1 MPIYDL
7 NTDIDRSRFDRR
19 VEVLREKRVLVEL
32 VEKKPKRTIPQ
43 NSYLHLLLGEFAM
56 RTGNT
61 MEWVKAEY
69 FKRYCNKELFVRMK
83 YDELTKCEVAV
94 LRSSRDL
101 DTGEMTTAI
110 DRFKHWAAAEC
121 GIDLPD
127 AEDREWLG
135 YIEREIQHYREWL

>member
-1 MPIYDL
+1 MIYDL
-7 NTDIDRSRFDRR
+7 NTDIDRIRY
-19 VEVLREKRVLVEL
+19 EKRVKSLLDRRTVVEL
-32 VEKKPKRTIPQ
+32 SERKPKRTTPQ
-43 NSYLHLLLGEFAM
+43 NAYLHLLLGEFAVQ
-56 RTGNT
+56 TGNT
-61 MEWVKAEY
+61 LDWVKSEY
-69 FKRYCNKELFVRMK
+69 FKRHCNAELFVVRK
-83 YDELTKCEVAV
+83 RDELTHREVEV

-135 YIEREIQHYREWL
+135 YIEREMQHNREWL

>member
-1 MPIYDL
+1 MVYDL
-7 NTDIDRSRFDRR
+7 NTDIDRIRY
-19 VEVLREKRVLVEL
+19 EKRVKSLLDRRAVVEL
-32 VEKKPKRTIPQ
+32 SERKPRRTTPQ
-43 NSYLHLLLGEFAM
+43 NAYLHLLLGEFAM
-56 RTGNT
+56 QTGNT
-61 MEWVKAEY
+61 LEWTKAEY
-69 FKRYCNKELFVRMK
+69 FKRHCNAELFVIRK
-83 YDELTKCEVAV
+83 HDELTHREVEV

-135 YIEREIQHYREWL
+135 YIEREMQHNREWL

>member
-1 MPIYDL
+1 MVYDL
-7 NTDIDRSRFDRR
+7 NTDIDRIRY
-19 VEVLREKRVLVEL
+19 EKRVKSLLDRRAVVEL
-32 VEKKPKRTIPQ
+32 SERKPRRTTPQ
-43 NSYLHLLLGEFAM
+43 NAYLHLLLGEFAM
-56 RTGNT
+56 QTGNT
-61 MEWVKAEY
+61 LEWTKAEY
-69 FKRYCNKELFVRMK
+69 FKRHCNAELFVIRK
-83 YDELTKCEVAV
+83 RDELTHREVEV

-135 YIEREIQHYREWL
+135 YIEREMQHNREWL

>member
-1 MPIYDL
+1 MIYDL
-7 NTDIDRSRFDRR
+7 NTDIDRIRY
-19 VEVLREKRVLVEL
+19 EKRVKSLLGRRTVVEL
-32 VEKKPKRTIPQ
+32 SERKPKRTTPQ
-43 NSYLHLLLGEFAM
+43 NAYLHLLLGEFALQ
-56 RTGNT
+56 TGNT
-61 MEWVKAEY
+61 LDWVKSEY
-69 FKRYCNKELFVRMK
+69 FKRHCNAELFVVRK
-83 YDELTKCEVAV
+83 RDELTRREVEV

-135 YIEREIQHYREWL
+135 YIEREMQHNREWL

>member
-1 MPIYDL
+1 MIYDL
-7 NTDIDRSRFDRR
+7 NTDIDRIRY
-19 VEVLREKRVLVEL
+19 EKRVKSLLGRRTVVEL
-32 VEKKPKRTIPQ
+32 SERKPKRTTPQ
-43 NSYLHLLLGEFAM
+43 NAYLHLLLGEFAM
-56 RTGNT
+56 QTGNT
-61 MEWVKAEY
+61 LDWVKSEY
-69 FKRYCNKELFVRMK
+69 FKRHCNAELFVVRK
-83 YDELTKCEVAV
+83 RDELTRREVEV

-135 YIEREIQHYREWL
+135 YIEREMQHNREWL

>member
-1 MPIYDL
+1 MVYDL
-7 NTDIDRSRFDRR
+7 NTDIDRIRY
-19 VEVLREKRVLVEL
+19 EKRVKSLLDRRTVVEL
-32 VEKKPKRTIPQ
+32 SERKPRRTTPQ
-43 NSYLHLLLGEFAM
+43 NAYLHLLLGEFAM
-56 RTGNT
+56 QTGNT
-61 MEWVKAEY
+61 LEWTKAEY
-69 FKRYCNKELFVRMK
+69 FKRYCNAELFVIRK
-83 YDELTKCEVAV
+83 HDELTHREVEV

-135 YIEREIQHYREWL
+135 YIEREMHLNREWL

>member
-1 MPIYDL
+1 MVYDL
-7 NTDIDRSRFDRR
+7 NTDIDRIRY
-19 VEVLREKRVLVEL
+19 EKRVKSLLDRRTVVEL
-32 VEKKPKRTIPQ
+32 SERKPRRTTPQ
-43 NSYLHLLLGEFAM
+43 NAYLHLLLGEFAM

-69 FKRYCNKELFVRMK
+69 FKRHCNKELFVRMK

-135 YIEREIQHYREWL
+135 YIEREMQYNREWL

>member
-1 MPIYDL
+1 MVYDL
-7 NTDIDRSRFDRR
+7 NTDIDRIRY
-19 VEVLREKRVLVEL
+19 EKRVKSLLDRRTVVEL
-32 VEKKPKRTIPQ
+32 SERKPKRTIPQ
-43 NSYLHLLLGEFAM
+43 NSYLPLLIGEFAM
-56 RTGNT
+56 QTGNT
-61 MEWVKAEY
+61 MDWVKQEY
-69 FKRYCNKELFVRMK
+69 FKRHCNKELFVRMK

-101 DTGEMTTAI
+101 DTGEMTIAI

-135 YIEREIQHYREWL
+135 YIEREMQHNREWL

>member
-1 MPIYDL
+1 MIYDL
-7 NTDIDRSRFDRR
+7 NTDIDRARFERR
-19 VEVLREKRVLVEL
+19 VVTLKDKCALVEL
-32 VEKKPKRTIPQ
+32 SEKKPRRTHPQ

-56 RTGNT
+56 QTGNT
-61 MEWVKAEY
+61 LEWVKQEY
-69 FKRYCNKELFVRMK
+69 FKRHCNAELFVRRRT
-83 YDELTKCEVAV
+83 DDLTHKEVEV

-110 DRFKHWAAAEC
+110 DRFKQWAAVEC

-135 YIEREIQHYREWL
+135 YIEREMQHQREWL